1 MGWLVLPSAPD
12 GGPGVGSGA
21 RGVRWLLREDQYA
34 TERDRLLVASPPV
47 KVRHFWRVRE
57 WPASSRVIFRVRA
70 SSGTVGSQ
78 SALPWGIDALD
89 VRDGMT
95 MRTLLALLIDESGA
109 NSYREFR
116 RQYEATGNKLEIV
129 NATVSKRTYERW
141 YSGDCKPGV
150 DARRILQALFDHSI
164 EELIAPAPEVTRPL
178 PASPFTDPG
187 PAPAGLVDMGR
198 QAAMAAD
205 RALRFA
211 VLAET
216 GSIGPETLDHI
227 RTEVARLAAA
237 YPRVPLDVVLGDLI
251 EVQDLAFRLLESG
264 RTKPAQARDLYFL
277 ASMASGMLAKAS
289 HDLGDPRSAM
299 AQARSAYVCA
309 DQADHQPMRAWV
321 RGLQSLIS
329 YWAGSPDEAVRFSQR
344 GNAEAARVTGTSGA
358 WLASLEARAQA
369 QLGNE
374 QGVIEAISRA
384 TDLREAAVP
393 DELDLIGGILTFPRP
408 RQLYYTAEAQV
419 LLDVPSARAA
429 RDAKAAVDAYRSA
442 QETEWAYGDEA
453 GAHTNLALTRIAN
466 GDLDGAVDE
475 IHAVLDLPAAQ
486 RSHGIVVSVKRV
498 HRALTAPPVRMA
510 EPARDMRAE
519 IELFTN
525 NPIPALPR

>member
-1 MGWLVLPSAPD
+1 
-12 GGPGVGSGA
+12 
-21 RGVRWLLREDQYA
+21 
-34 TERDRLLVASPPV
+34 
-47 KVRHFWRVRE
+47 
-57 WPASSRVIFRVRA
+57 
-70 SSGTVGSQ
+70 
-78 SALPWGIDALD
+78 
-89 VRDGMT
+89 
-95 MRTLLALLIDESGA
+95 MRTLLAFLIDERGW
-109 NSYREFR
+109 NSYRIFR
-116 RQYEATGNKLEIV
+116 PRYEAAGREIGIGD
-129 NATVSKRTYERW
+129 ATVSKRTFERW
-141 YSGDCKPGV
+141 RGGGSMPGLESRQV
-150 DARRILQALFDHSI
+150 LQALFEHSI
-164 EELIAPAPEVTRPL
+164 EELWGPAPEDTRPL
-178 PASPFTDPG
+178 RASPFTDPG
-187 PAPAGLVDMGR
+187 PAPAGLFDMGR

-227 RTEVARLAAA
+227 RTEVTRIAAT
-237 YPRVPLDVVLGDLI
+237 YPRVPLHVVLGDLI

-264 RTKPAQARDLYFL
+264 RTRPAQARDLYFL

-344 GNAEAARVTGTSGA
+344 GSAEATRVTGTSGA

-374 QGVIEAISRA
+374 QGVLDAISRA
-384 TDLREAAVP
+384 TDQRETVVP
-393 DELDLIGGILTFPRP
+393 DELDLIGGILAFPAP

-419 LLDVPSARAA
+419 QLNVPSPRAA
-429 RDAKAAVDAYRSA
+429 RDAEAAVDAYRSA
-442 QETEWAYGDEA
+442 DETEWAYGDEA

-466 GDLDGAVDE
+466 GDLDGAVSE
-475 IHAVLDLPAAQ
+475 VHAVLDLPSAQ
-486 RSHGIVVSVKRV
+486 RSHGIVVSVQRV
-498 HRALTAPPVRMA
+498 HRALAAPSVRLA